1 MSNHSLKELLYQT
14 HTKIQAEHLAD
25 EAQQLQEPTSRPGPP
40 GAALSLQ
47 QEKAQQQLAEALC
60 PGLLPPHCCG
70 AGQTCSEPTSGTQ
83 RRGTMLL
90 DLSAEN
96 SSSHKAP
103 VQRFFNRCFV
113 SFHLILPELEHCNTK
128 LTNTSFQS

>member
-47 QEKAQQQLAEALC
+47 QEKASAQACCHPTAVVQARRAQS
-60 PGLLPPHCCG
+60 PPVLP
-70 AGQTCSEPTSGTQ
+70 
-83 RRGTMLL
+83 
-90 DLSAEN
+90 SAEGQCCL
-96 SSSHKAP
+96 
-103 VQRFFNRCFV
+103 VC
-113 SFHLILPELEHCNTK
+113 
-128 LTNTSFQS
+128 